1 VRSKEAATSTAVCR
15 RVLMLTLLA
24 WAVPGLVVASDVS
37 EPAYGDHSDEELTAL
52 AADWESL
59 DRHQRR
65 ALLTEMKTRMA
76 QRGTSD
82 EGVLH
87 IRTERRYGRLIR
99 QPDGRVLRIETQVV
113 HVRPMN
119 PRQVEQFEQA
129 GGRVERSGSRRS
141 FGVGFERRVLHR
153 RAVLSGS
160 DGGLAAP
167 RTPRHDEPLTDAIG
181 PLHPSLRPE
190 PPLPVYPVTAN
201 DR

>member
-1 VRSKEAATSTAVCR
+1 
-15 RVLMLTLLA
+15 MLTLLA
-24 WAVPGLVVASDVS
+24 WASPGLAAAVAAS

-52 AADWESL
+52 AADWDAL

-76 QRGTSD
+76 RRGTSD

-113 HVRPMN
+113 HVRPID
-119 PRQVEQFEQA
+119 PQQAEQA
-129 GGRVERSGSRRS
+129 GARVQQAGSRRG

-153 RAVLSGS
+153 RATLSGS
-160 DGGLAAP
+160 SGGLAAP
-167 RTPRHDEPLTDAIG
+167 RVPRHEEPLTDAIG

-190 PPLPVYPVTAN
+190 PPLPVYPVTATK
-201 DR
+201 R

>member
-1 VRSKEAATSTAVCR
+1 
-15 RVLMLTLLA
+15 MLTLLA
-24 WAVPGLVVASDVS
+24 WAAPGLAAAVDAS

-52 AADWESL
+52 AADWDSL

-76 QRGTSD
+76 RRGTSD

-113 HVRPMN
+113 HVRPIDPQQME
-119 PRQVEQFEQA
+119 RLEQA
-129 GGRVERSGSRRS
+129 GNRVEQTGSRRG

-153 RAVLSGS
+153 RATLSGS
-160 DGGLAAP
+160 RGGLAAP
-167 RTPRHDEPLTDAIG
+167 RAPRHEEPLTDVIG

-190 PPLPVYPVTAN
+190 PPLPVYPVTATK
-201 DR
+201 R